1 MYKVNTANFYKFLC
15 PILPNMTDLIPK
27 RPQPQKVVKKYV
39 PPDKKQKE
47 APKLTAEEMAMRR
60 DAYEKYGRGEK
71 IIVGKVKDK
80 KLRGNM
86 KNLEQNYKHAVLR
99 AKDSEMLL
107 HEERGLIE
115 TEGMERTFK
124 LSQAELLQEVDIA
137 TAQKVRSFWIPH
149 CLETGYRV

>member
-1 MYKVNTANFYKFLC
+1 
-15 PILPNMTDLIPK
+15 MTDLIPK
-27 RPQPQKVVKKYV
+27 RPQPQNVVKEYV
-39 PPDKKQKE
+39 PPYRKQKQV
-47 APKLTAEEMAMRR
+47 PKLTAEEIAKRR

-71 IIVGKVKDK
+71 VNVGGVKDK

-86 KNLEQNYKHAVLR
+86 KNLEQKYKHAMLR

-124 LSQAELLQEVDIA
+124 LSQAELLKEVDIA
-137 TAQKVRSFWIPH
+137 TAQKVCFFSDTTLNRDWVW
-149 CLETGYRV
+149 CLILLFTGYRALG